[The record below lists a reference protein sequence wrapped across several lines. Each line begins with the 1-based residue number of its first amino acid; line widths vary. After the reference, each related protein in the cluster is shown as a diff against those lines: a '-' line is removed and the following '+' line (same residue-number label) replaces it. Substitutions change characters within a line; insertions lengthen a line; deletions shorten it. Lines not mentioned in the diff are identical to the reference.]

1 MIEANATDSSRLTD
15 GLSLI
20 SRNWGWFLFRG
31 IIALILG
38 VLAIAFPFKVA
49 FVFTALFAAFA
60 FADGIFS
67 IISGIQGARE
77 KHQRWVSL
85 VMSGL
90 VGVIIGILFV
100 VWPRASTV
108 AYALVNVLLVASWAA
123 ITGAFQIA
131 AALRMRKEVEGEWL
145 LGLSGALSLALG
157 VGVFIFAMINP
168 GASILA
174 VGWIIGLY
182 ALIFGAILVIL
193 AFKLRNLGTS
203 AKAV

>member
-1 MIEANATDSSRLTD
+1 MVEVNASGGPPIVTRA
-15 GLSLI
+15 
-20 SRNWGWFLFRG
+20 WGWFLFRS

-49 FVFTALFAAFA
+49 IVFTALFAAFA
-60 FADGIFS
+60 FVDGVFS

-77 KHQRWVSL
+77 RHQRWMSL
-85 VMSGL
+85 VLSGV
-90 VGVIIGILFV
+90 VGIVIGVLFI

-123 ITGAFQIA
+123 ITGAFQISA
-131 AALRMRKEVEGEWL
+131 AIRMRKEIEGEWL
-145 LGLSGALSLALG
+145 LGLSGALSVALG

-174 VGWIIGLY
+174 VGWMIGIY
-182 ALIFGAILVIL
+182 ALIFGAVLMVL
-193 AFKLRNLGTS
+193 AIKLRNLGERV
-203 AKAV
+203 KAA